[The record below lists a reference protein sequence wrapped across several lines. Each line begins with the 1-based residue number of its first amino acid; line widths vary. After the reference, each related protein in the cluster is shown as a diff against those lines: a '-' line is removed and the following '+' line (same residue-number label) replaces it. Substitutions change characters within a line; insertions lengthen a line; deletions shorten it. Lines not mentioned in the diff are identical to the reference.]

1 MMPFSTNAGSVGDG
15 NEEISDK
22 EVGGKNEGV
31 GIADSADVD
40 IDAVEIRIWV
50 DDCSVKDESHDC
62 VPSCEAAKAGMLV
75 KSNEF

>member
-1 MMPFSTNAGSVGDG
+1 MPFSTNAGSVGEG

-22 EVGGKNEGV
+22 EVGGKNDGV

-40 IDAVEIRIWV
+40 MDAVEIIMCV
-50 DDCSVKDESHDC
+50 DDCNVKDDSHDC
-62 VPSCEAAKAGMLV
+62 DPSCEAARAGMLF